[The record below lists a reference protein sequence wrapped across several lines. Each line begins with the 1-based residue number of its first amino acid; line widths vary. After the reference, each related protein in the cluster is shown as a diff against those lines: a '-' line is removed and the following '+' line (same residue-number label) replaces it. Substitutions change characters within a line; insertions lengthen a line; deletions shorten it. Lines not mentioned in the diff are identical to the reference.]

1 MEASRNPDPP
11 GPSAPLGASSRSRR
25 RGPRKGDIREQ
36 AILDTAEGL
45 LARKSIHEIGVDELA
60 QGADLSRST
69 FYFYFESKF
78 AVLQALV
85 DRVVRAT
92 YDLASSS
99 LANDDAPPELAI
111 RGSIE
116 AIAAQWRENGPL
128 MRAAVETWGTV
139 PEMGSYWEG
148 ITTGFVEAAAARI
161 RRERNA
167 GVAPGGA
174 PGPKALATALIWMN
188 ERCFYTAAIGAT
200 PSLSGGEIV
209 DTLTAIWMRSVY
221 GTDNPSRQRLPNDPE
236 VERPAA

>member
-1 MEASRNPDPP
+1 MEASRNPDSP
-11 GPSAPLGASSRSRR
+11 GPSVPRGPSSRSRR

-36 AILDTAEGL
+36 AILDTAERL

-60 QGADLSRST
+60 QGADLSRPT

-92 YDLASSS
+92 YDVASNSLASE
-99 LANDDAPPELAI
+99 DVPPELAI
-111 RGSIE
+111 RRSIE

-161 RRERNA
+161 RRERRA
-167 GVAPGGA
+167 GIAPDGA
-174 PGPKALATALIWMN
+174 PGPMALATALIWMN
-188 ERCFYTAAIGAT
+188 ERCFYTAAISAT
-200 PSLSGGEIV
+200 PSLSETEIV

-221 GTDNPSRQRLPNDPE
+221 GSDNPSRQGIASGPE